1 MENRNKL
8 QEEILKEM
16 KDLGIKEVYI
26 DREEIYQEQVEEE
39 EEDKNTAL
47 KTKNKILL
55 ASPHMG
61 GYELGYIL
69 EAFDTNWI
77 APLGPNV
84 ENFEKEVAQY
94 VGIEGGLALSSG
106 TAAIHMALKLVGTKP
121 GDLIFCS
128 SLTFAATCNP
138 IIYEGAIPVFIDS
151 EPMSL
156 NMSPKALEK
165 AFQYYKGKGRLP
177 KAVLVVH
184 LYGQVSDMDA
194 LQEICIRYE
203 VPIIEDAAEALGAT
217 YKGKHAGTMGA
228 YGIYSFNGNKIITT
242 SSGGML
248 VSNNTKALKKAL
260 FWATQARDKARHY
273 QHSELGFNY
282 RMSNVLAG
290 IGRGQLIVLEER
302 ISKKKAIF
310 ETYKK
315 SFADIEEI
323 SMQNIC
329 DYGESNYWLSTM
341 FINKDS
347 SVKAIEVIE
356 ALEREDIE
364 ARPIWK
370 PMHLQPYY
378 EKYKFFS
385 HSNVGISVAE
395 HIFERGICLPSDT
408 KMTLED
414 QLRVIQVI
422 KNLFL

>member
-1 MENRNKL
+1 MENRSKL
-8 QEEILKEM
+8 EEEILKEM
-16 KDLGIKEVYI
+16 KGLGIKEVYI
-26 DREEIYQEQVEEE
+26 DREEIYQEQGEEE
-39 EEDKNTAL
+39 EEGENTSL
-47 KTKNKILL
+47 KIKKKILL

-84 ENFEKEVAQY
+84 DNFEKQVAQY
-94 VGIEGGLALSSG
+94 VGIDGALALSSG
-106 TAAIHMALKLVGTKP
+106 TAAIHMALKLVGTQP

-184 LYGQVSDMDA
+184 LYGQVSDMDS
-194 LQEICIRYE
+194 LQEICSRYE

-248 VSNNTKALKKAL
+248 VSNNTQALKKAL

-302 ISKKKAIF
+302 IAKKKEIF
-310 ETYKK
+310 ETYK
-315 SFADIEEI
+315 SNFQDIEDIFME
-323 SMQNIC
+323 NIC

-356 ALEREDIE
+356 ALEKEDIE

-385 HSNVGISVAE
+385 HSNVGKSVSE
-395 HIFERGICLPSDT
+395 DIFERGICLPSDT